1 MTRQGEGQIGATAI
15 AVIVVCGAA
24 ISMLSFGPRAS
35 MGLFLAPLSDT
46 HGWGREVFAL
56 AIAVQNL
63 VWGLS
68 QPLFGAVADKWG
80 ETRVIILG
88 ALLYAA
94 GLALT
99 AVADTPLLVNLAA
112 GVLMGVGIAGSAFA
126 IVISAFGKLLPAESR
141 SWAFGIGIAAGSV
154 GQFIFAP
161 LGQAFISAYGWQ
173 NALYYMAIIMLVIPF
188 LAIGLRSRPG
198 HASGQQSTQ
207 TLGQALGEA
216 MAHPS
221 YVLLVTGFFVC
232 GLQLAFITVHMPA
245 YVNDIGL
252 DPKWGAWSLGLI
264 GLFNVIGAYSAGVMG
279 GKSSKRLM
287 LCWIYLLRSVAI
299 ALLILLPATPATV
312 LVFSAAMGLLWL
324 STVPLT
330 SGLVLVMFGPR
341 YMGTLFGFV
350 FLSHQVGSFVGV
362 YLGGVFYDRFGSYDL
377 FWWIAIIS
385 GLFAAAIH
393 YPIREAPVARLQAAE

>member
-1 MTRQGEGQIGATAI
+1 MTRREESRIGTA
-15 AVIVVCGAA
+15 AVTVIVVCGAA
-24 ISMLSFGPRAS
+24 ISMLSFGPRAA
-35 MGLFLAPLSDT
+35 MGLFMAPLSDT
-46 HGWGREVFAL
+46 HGWGREIFAL

-88 ALLYAA
+88 AVLYAA

-99 AVADTPLLVNLAA
+99 AVADTPLTVNLAA
-112 GVLMGVGIAGSAFA
+112 GVLMGVGVAGSAFA
-126 IVISAFGKLLPAESR
+126 IVISSFGKLLPAESR

-154 GQFIFAP
+154 GQFLFAP

-173 NALYYMAIIMLVIPF
+173 NALYYMAIIMLIIPF
-188 LAIGLRSRPG
+188 LALGLRSRPG
-198 HASGQQSTQ
+198 HAAGQQSTQ
-207 TLGQALGEA
+207 TLSQALGEA
-216 MAHPS
+216 MGHPS
-221 YVLLVTGFFVC
+221 YVLLVIGFFVC

-264 GLFNVIGAYSAGVMG
+264 GLFNVVGAYSAGVMG
-279 GKSSKRLM
+279 GRSSKRLM
-287 LCWIYLLRSVAI
+287 LCWIYLLRSAAI
-299 ALLILLPATPATV
+299 AMLILLPATPATV
-312 LVFSAAMGLLWL
+312 LLFSAAMGLLWL

-377 FWWIAIIS
+377 FWWVAIIA
-385 GLFAAAIH
+385 GLFAAAVH